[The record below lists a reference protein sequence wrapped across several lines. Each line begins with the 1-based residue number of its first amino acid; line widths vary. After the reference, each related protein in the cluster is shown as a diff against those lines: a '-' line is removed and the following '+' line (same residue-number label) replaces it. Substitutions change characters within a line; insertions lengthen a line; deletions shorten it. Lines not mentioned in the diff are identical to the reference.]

1 MFTDNQM
8 SLFQLETPKM
18 DKLDLSRCLARM
30 ISQRT
35 AANMVEKYHYAHRV
49 PSISYAIGLYVDDVL
64 AGCITYGM
72 PASSK
77 TRSAIC
83 GEKYQ
88 DLVFELNRLYCH
100 EWVGR
105 NSESWLIGQSF
116 KLLPKPL
123 ILVSMADTGQEHIG
137 YIYQATN
144 WIYTGLSDDSG
155 CFSKIEI
162 NGKERTSKSFYDE
175 LGSQSRAVIEKRYP
189 NAIFH
194 EYTRK
199 HRYVYFLGSKS
210 QIKEMKGALRW
221 QVSSYPKG
229 RTLTQREPDSLKVGA
244 SCPPDVVKSES
255 NLPA

>member
-1 MFTDNQM
+1 MLGQPQ
-8 SLFQLETPKM
+8 LFDMVTPTM
-18 DKLDLSRCLARM
+18 GSLDLSRCSARF

-35 AANMVEKYHYAHRV
+35 AANMVEQYHYAHRV

-77 TRSAIC
+77 TRAAVC
-83 GEKYQ
+83 GELYQ
-88 DLVFELNRLYCH
+88 DSVYELNRLYCH

-123 ILVSMADTGQEHIG
+123 ILVSMADTGQGHIG

-155 CFSKIEI
+155 CYSKIEVG
-162 NGKERTSKSFYDE
+162 GKERTSKSFYDE
-175 LGSQSRAVIEKRYP
+175 LGSQSRAVIERRYP
-189 NAIFH
+189 GAIFH

-199 HRYVYFLGSKS
+199 HRYVYFLGSKH
-210 QIKEMKGALRW
+210 QRKEMRVALRW
-221 QVSSYPKG
+221 PIDEYPKS
-229 RTLTQREPDSLKVGA
+229 EA
-244 SCPPDVVKSES
+244 SWTH
-255 NLPA
+255 

>member
-1 MFTDNQM
+1 M
-8 SLFQLETPKM
+8 E
-18 DKLDLSRCLARM
+18 KLDLSRCSARF
-30 ISQRT
+30 ITQKT
-35 AANMVEKYHYAHRV
+35 AANMVSEFHYAHRV
-49 PSISYAIGLYVDDVL
+49 PSISYAIGLYVDDIL

-77 TRSAIC
+77 TRRAIC
-83 GEKYQ
+83 GEKYK

-100 EWVGR
+100 NWVGR

-123 ILVSMADTGQEHIG
+123 ILVSMADTGQNHIG

-144 WIYTGLSDDSG
+144 WIYVGLSDSSG

-175 LGSQSRAVIEKRYP
+175 LGTQSKDVILKRYP

-194 EYTRK
+194 PYTRK
-199 HRYVYFLGSKS
+199 HRYVYFLGSKGKR
-210 QIKEMKGALRW
+210 KELRENLRW
-221 QVSSYPKG
+221 ETSDYPKY
-229 RTLTQREPDSLKVGA
+229 
-244 SCPPDVVKSES
+244 
-255 NLPA
+255 